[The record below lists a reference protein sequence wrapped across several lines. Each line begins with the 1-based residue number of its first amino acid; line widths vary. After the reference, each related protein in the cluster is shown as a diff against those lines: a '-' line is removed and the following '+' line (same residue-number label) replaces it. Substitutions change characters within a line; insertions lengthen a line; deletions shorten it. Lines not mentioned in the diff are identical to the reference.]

1 MTTQTELAF
10 GRLTD
15 MLESRLSLLREL
27 ARELVVCRRA
37 YVAMDLEAIY
47 GHIERQSAACRDLR
61 EAEESRSR
69 AWQAVS
75 ATLEESSTD
84 RDLETSIETL
94 RPDMAAHLRRVLSES
109 ALAEDEIRHLNQANT
124 VLIDG
129 SRRTLNV
136 LANVLVAFSPTYAR
150 PAGATQLEGVALR

>member
-1 MTTQTELAF
+1 MTSQAEIAF
-10 GRLTD
+10 GRLTET
-15 MLESRLSLLREL
+15 LESRLCLLRDL

-37 YVAMDLEAIY
+37 FMAMDLEAIY
-47 GHIERQSAACRDLR
+47 GHIERQSAVCHDLR
-61 EAEESRSR
+61 GAEESRSR

-75 ATLEESSTD
+75 ASLEQSSTD
-84 RDLETSIETL
+84 SDLQASMETL

-109 ALAEDEIRHLNQANT
+109 ALAEGEIRHLNEAHT

-150 PAGATQLEGVALR
+150 PADAAQLEGVALR

>member
-1 MTTQTELAF
+1 MTTQAEIAF
-10 GRLTD
+10 GRLTET
-15 MLESRLSLLREL
+15 LESRLCLLREL

-61 EAEESRSR
+61 DAEESRSR

-75 ATLEESSTD
+75 ASLEESSTG
-84 RDLETSIETL
+84 RELETSIETL
-94 RPDMAAHLRRVLSES
+94 PPDMAAHLRRVLSES
-109 ALAEDEIRHLNQANT
+109 ALAEGEIRHLNQAHT

-136 LANVLVAFSPTYAR
+136 LANVLVAFSTTYAR
-150 PAGATQLEGVALR
+150 PAGAGQLDGAALR

>member
-150 PAGATQLEGVALR
+150 PADATQLAGGALP

>member
-1 MTTQTELAF
+1 MTTQTEIVF
-10 GRLTD
+10 GRLTET
-15 MLESRLSLLREL
+15 LESRLSLLREL

-47 GHIERQSAACRDLR
+47 GHIGRQSAACRGLR
-61 EAEESRSR
+61 DAEETRSR

-75 ATLEESSTD
+75 ASLEESSTD
-84 RDLETSIETL
+84 PDLETAIETL

-109 ALAEDEIRHLNQANT
+109 ALAEGEIRHLNQAHT

-136 LANVLVAFSPTYAR
+136 LANVLAAFSPTYDR
-150 PAGATQLEGVALR
+150 PAGAARLERVALR